1 MDKIDQLLNSRQE
14 AEIQIEQLKT
24 PVTVLFTDIKDSTAF
39 FETHGDVEGLAMVH
53 RHNTLLFPVV
63 ERYHGE
69 VVKTVGDAIMAR
81 FDDPRNALRAA
92 IAMQQALRKD
102 NEGRPGAKQ
111 IHIRIGIHSGKG
123 IIKNNDVYGD
133 VVNTAA
139 RVEHEAKPGEI
150 YISESL
156 TVTARTLG
164 ATTGDAG
171 ETDLKG
177 KAERVRLL
185 TVDWQAFTT
194 PDLAPAPQRRVG
206 AYVLLEKIGAGGLG
220 EVWKA
225 RDPRL
230 DRVVA
235 LKFILPDR
243 LQSIKDLLREAR
255 TAAALNHPN
264 IVTVLEVGESDDAA
278 YIAMEFVEGES
289 LRQRMTRSRLPLDAA
304 VDIVIQVARGLGAA
318 HQHGTVH
325 RDVKPEN
332 VMIRVDGYVKVV
344 DFGVA
349 KVLPWSDA
357 EATAGSTETGQ
368 LAGTFNYMSPEQA
381 RGQKI
386 TSASD
391 IFSLGI
397 LFYELLTGEHPFKTD
412 NTMDTLQRI
421 LSAEPVSTRTRCP
434 ELPDEVHEVV
444 LKCLEKDPAKRFAR
458 AGEIEERLGRARTAP
473 PARSKTPRRWP
484 AAAATLLI
492 ALMLFSSVWFFW
504 PASTASFVTVRSIAV
519 MNFRSAPNDAGAAQ
533 LAQGLPE
540 DLGAALSNQGFLVA
554 SRSGVLALEGLVTTK
569 RVASEL
575 AVEGV
580 VEGTVSMLG
589 NNLRVH
595 VELASGQTGFQ
606 IWNRTFAVDPQNLL
620 DGGAGVSAEIAEQI
634 RKAVTNG
641 R

>member
-1 MDKIDQLLNSRQE
+1 MDKIDQLYTKPL
-14 AEIQIEQLKT
+14 
-24 PVTVLFTDIKDSTAF
+24 
-39 FETHGDVEGLAMVH
+39 
-53 RHNTLLFPVV
+53 
-63 ERYHGE
+63 
-69 VVKTVGDAIMAR
+69 
-81 FDDPRNALRAA
+81 DPAL
-92 IAMQQALRKD
+92 
-102 NEGRPGAKQ
+102 
-111 IHIRIGIHSGKG
+111 
-123 IIKNNDVYGD
+123 
-133 VVNTAA
+133 
-139 RVEHEAKPGEI
+139 
-150 YISESL
+150 
-156 TVTARTLG
+156 
-164 ATTGDAG
+164 
-171 ETDLKG
+171 
-177 KAERVRLL
+177 
-185 TVDWQAFTT
+185 
-194 PDLAPAPQRRVG
+194 APQRQVG
-206 AYVLLEKIGAGGLG
+206 AYLLLEKIGAGGLG

-235 LKFILPDR
+235 LKFILSEGR
-243 LQSIKDLLREAR
+243 QSTKDLLREAR

-264 IVTVLEVGESDDAA
+264 VVTILEVGESGDGA
-278 YIAMEFVEGES
+278 YIAMEFVQGES
-289 LRQRMTRSRLPLDAA
+289 LRQRMTRSRIPLDAA

-357 EATAGSTETGQ
+357 GGAATAGSTETGQ

-397 LFYELLTGEHPFKTD
+397 VFYELLTGEHPFKTD

-421 LSAEPVSTRTRCP
+421 LSVEPVSTRTRCP
-434 ELPDEVHEVV
+434 ELPDEAHEVV
-444 LKCLEKDPAKRFAR
+444 ARCLEKDPAKRFAS
-458 AGEIEERLGRARTAP
+458 AGEIEERLHTRTAP
-473 PARSKTPRRWP
+473 AARSKTPRRWP
-484 AAAATLLI
+484 TAVAALLI
-492 ALMLFSSVWFFW
+492 ALVLFFSAWFFW
-504 PASTASFVTVRSIAV
+504 PAPMTSFAAVRSIAV
-519 MNFRSAPNDAGAAQ
+519 MNFRSVPNDAGAAQ

-554 SRSGVLALEGLVTTK
+554 SRSGVLALEEPVTTK
-569 RVASEL
+569 RVAAEL

-580 VEGTVSMLG
+580 VEGTVTMAG

-606 IWNRTFAVDPQNLL
+606 IWNRTFAVDPQSLL
-620 DGGAGVSAEIAEQI
+620 DGGAGISVEIAEQI
-634 RKAVTNG
+634 RNAVASG